1 MVLTEQQKQDVRQ
14 WLAEGASLSDVQKR
28 LREEHQVA
36 MTYMDVRLMV
46 LELGAAVKDKP
57 EPKPVAP
64 APADA
69 AGDADEP
76 LPDGEMESAADAPA
90 ASPAVPLGN
99 VAKIAGGSRH
109 GSASPRRAASIAAH
123 TRSGVHGMSMWRT
136 PRCDT
141 ASITAFWIAG
151 VDPIVAAS
159 PMPLAPSGFSGDG
172 VSVDRTSKLG
182 ISAADGT
189 A

>member
-90 ASPAVPLGN
+90 G
-99 VAKIAGGSRH
+99 
-109 GSASPRRAASIAAH
+109 
-123 TRSGVHGMSMWRT
+123 GVHV
-136 PRCDT
+136 T
-141 ASITAFWIAG
+141 ADRVVQAG
-151 VDPIVAAS
+151 ALAS
-159 PMPLAPSGFSGDG
+159 GTVTFSDG
-172 VSVDRTSKLG
+172 VTAKWMLDQMGRLGLSSVSQPGYRPSPEDVQAFQTELQNKLASRG
-182 ISAADGT
+182 Y
-189 A
+189 